1 THFSEYLIMNKDTII
16 GLVLIFG
23 IFIGF
28 SYWMAPSQEVLLNQK
43 RKSDSIYLETKSRRD
58 AEIKAQARDRAIAA
72 AKEKEKV
79 RATGQKIDSLS
90 YLRLTLKDELGAFA
104 VSAIG
109 KDTSY
114 TIENDVFKINIG
126 SLGGKINHVE
136 LKDYLTWDKKPLVL
150 MGKDSLR
157 FGFSFFSN
165 NRVINTNKLY
175 FQPFQTDSKNSGK
188 EGIVVSGK
196 DSVQFGLRL
205 FASATDSTF
214 NPNKYIEYIYTV
226 KGNEYM
232 IGYQIKFVNMAEI
245 IDPSTKFL
253 VLNWNDN
260 LIRQEKSLNM
270 ERINSGIYYKYADD
284 KVDNLSE
291 AKDDEKNLKNER
303 IKWLS
308 FKQQFFTSTLIAG
321 QYFSDPKLKQ
331 VTLPGG
337 KNYLKSMDVEV
348 GVPYTPGENKPV
360 FMTMYFGP
368 NKFYGLKKY
377 KLDLEKQIPLGWG
390 FFLMAWINI
399 YAVIPVFTFFG
410 NFGWNYGIIILI
422 LTILLKIILFPI
434 AFKTYKSS
442 AKMRVLK
449 PDVDELSL
457 KFPKKEDAMKKQSAT
472 MELYKKAGVNPMAGC
487 IPLLLQMPILI
498 AMFRFFPSS
507 IELRQ
512 QAFLWADDLSSYDS
526 IWTFPGGFSIPYYG
540 DHVSLFALLMTISSV
555 FYTKLND
562 QMMGSQQSQ
571 MPGMKTMMYLMPV
584 MFLFWFNDY
593 SSGLSYYYLLANLLT
608 FAQIYIIR
616 STIDEKKLHAQIEA
630 NKKKTVKKSGFQ
642 KRLEDMAKKRGY
654 PVKK

>member
-1 THFSEYLIMNKDTII
+1 MNKNTII

-23 IFIGF
+23 IFIGY
-28 SYWMAPSQEVLLNQK
+28 SYLVSPSQEQIMIQK
-43 RKSDSIYLETKSRRD
+43 RKADSIYLASQAKREAD
-58 AEIKAQARDRAIAA
+58 IKALARDRAISV

-79 RATGQKIDSLS
+79 LSTGKKLDSVTV
-90 YLRLTLKDELGAFA
+90 LRLTMKDELGAFA
-104 VSAIG
+104 NAAVG
-109 KDTSY
+109 KDTFY
-114 TIENDVFKINIG
+114 VIENDVYRLKIS
-126 SLGGKINHVE
+126 SLGGKISNVE
-136 LKDYLTWDKKPLVL
+136 LKDYLTWDKRPLSL
-150 MGKDSLR
+150 MSKDSLQ
-157 FGFSFFSN
+157 FGLSFFSN
-165 NRVINTNKLY
+165 NRIINTNKLY
-175 FQPFQTDSKNSGK
+175 FQPFWPDAKNTGQPLIK
-188 EGIVVSGK
+188 VTGN
-196 DSVQFGLRL
+196 DSVRFGMRL
-205 FASATDSTF
+205 FMSASDTTID
-214 NPNKYIEYIYTV
+214 PEKYIEYIYTV

-232 IGYQIKFVNMAEI
+232 MRYSVKFVNMNDF
-245 IDPSTKFL
+245 IDPATKYL
-253 VLNWNDN
+253 VLNWNNN
-260 LIRQEKSLNM
+260 LNRQEKSLTM
-270 ERINSGIYYKYADD
+270 ERMSTGLFYKYAED

-291 AKDDEKNLKNER
+291 AKDEEKILKNER
-303 IKWLS
+303 LKWVS
-308 FKQQFFTSTLIAG
+308 YKQQFFTSTIIADDF
-321 QYFSDPKLKQ
+321 FSDPKLR
-331 VTLPGG
+331 VATLPGG
-337 KNYLKSMDVEV
+337 NHYLKTMTTEV
-348 GVPYTPGENKPV
+348 GIPFIPRDNKTV
-360 FMTMYFGP
+360 TMSMYFGP
-368 NKFYGLKKY
+368 NKYYGLKKY
-377 KLDLEKQIPLGWG
+377 QQDLEKQIPLGWG

-422 LTILLKIILFPI
+422 LTIILKTILFPI
-434 AFKTYKSS
+434 AYKTYKSS

-449 PDVDELSL
+449 PEIDELTK

-512 QAFLWADDLSSYDS
+512 QAFLWAKDLSSYDS
-526 IWTFPGGFSIPYYG
+526 IYTFPAGFTIPYYG
-540 DHVSLFALLMTISSV
+540 DHISLFALLMTISSV
-555 FYTKLND
+555 IYTKIND
-562 QMMGSQQSQ
+562 QMMGSQQTQ

-616 STIDEKKLHAQIEA
+616 ATIDEKKLHLQIEA

>member
-1 THFSEYLIMNKDTII
+1 MNKNTII

-23 IFIGF
+23 IFIGY
-28 SYWMAPSQEVLLNQK
+28 SYLMSPSKEQLMKQQHTA
-43 RKSDSIYLETKSRRD
+43 DSIFL
-58 AEIKAQARDRAIAA
+58 AEQAKHDSDIKTLARDRAIAA

-79 RATGQKIDSLS
+79 LSSGKKLDSVTV
-90 YLRLTLKDELGAFA
+90 LRLTMKDELGAFA
-104 VSAIG
+104 NAAVG

-114 TIENDVFKINIG
+114 AIENDVFKLKI
-126 SLGGKINHVE
+126 SARGGKISHVE
-136 LKDYLTWDKKPLVL
+136 LKDYLTWDQRPLAI
-150 MGKDSLR
+150 MNNDSLQ
-157 FGFSFFSN
+157 FGLSFFSN
-165 NRVINTNKLY
+165 NRIINTNKLY
-175 FQPFQTDSKNSGK
+175 FQPFWPDSKN
-188 EGIVVSGK
+188 EGQPQVKVTGK
-196 DSVQFGLRL
+196 DSLRFGMRL
-205 FASATDSTF
+205 FMANSDTTID
-214 NPNKYIEYIYTV
+214 PGKYIEYIYTV

-232 IGYQIKFVNMAEI
+232 LRYSVKFVNMNDVV
-245 IDPSTKFL
+245 DPATKFL

-270 ERINSGIYYKYADD
+270 ERLSTGLYYKYAED

-291 AKDDEKNLKNER
+291 SKDEEKVLKNER
-303 IKWLS
+303 LKWVS
-308 FKQQFFTSTLIAG
+308 YKQQFFTSTIIADDF
-321 QYFSDPKLKQ
+321 FSDPKLR
-331 VTLPGG
+331 VATLPGG
-337 KNYLKSMDVEV
+337 NHYLKTMTAEI
-348 GVPYTPGENKPV
+348 GIPFIPGENKTV
-360 FMTMYFGP
+360 SMSMYFGP
-368 NKFYGLKKY
+368 N
-377 KLDLEKQIPLGWG
+377 
-390 FFLMAWINI
+390 NI

-422 LTILLKIILFPI
+422 LTILLKTILFPI

-449 PDVDELSL
+449 PEIDELNA

-472 MELYKKAGVNPMAGC
+472 MDLYKKAGVNPMAGC

-512 QAFLWADDLSSYDS
+512 QAFLWAKDLSSYDS
-526 IWTFPGGFSIPYYG
+526 IYTFPGGFTIPYYG
-540 DHVSLFALLMTISSV
+540 DHISLFALLMTISSV
-555 FYTKLND
+555 AYTKIND
-562 QMMGSQQSQ
+562 QMMGSQQTQ

-616 STIDEKKLHAQIEA
+616 ATIDEKKLHLQIEA